1 MARISFSSS
10 SSVKMSG
17 SGQAAE
23 TKFEAVIS
31 VPHQLK
37 PEQIREIREAF
48 RKAGIDFECR
58 EIQPGTFSFGFSV
71 SAREGQ

>member
-1 MARISFSSS
+1 MARVSFSSS

-17 SGQAAE
+17 SGKAAE

-31 VPHQLK
+31 VPRQLT

-48 RKAGIDFECR
+48 RKAGIEFECH
-58 EIQPGTFSFGFSV
+58 EIQPGTSSFGFSV
-71 SAREGQ
+71 SGREG